1 MDLQLQDQVILVLG
15 GNGTIGADVVNVLKS
30 EGAIPLVASRSSE
43 LSIDASDEASVR
55 AGIEKVVTEYGRLD
69 GLVVSSAPAAQT
81 LDPAKA
87 DDPEQV
93 LTAIDG
99 KAMTFLRTANIAL
112 DVMKKQGY
120 GRIIALSGK
129 NSYVTDSTTASAR
142 NATLNVI
149 VKNLADQNAGSGITV
164 NAISPGFVIEDPSA
178 GIDRADGQTSLREV
192 ADTIV
197 FLLSPKMASISGEII
212 SVGHKA
218 KGVILP

>member
-1 MDLQLQDQVILVLG
+1 
-15 GNGTIGADVVNVLKS
+15 
-30 EGAIPLVASRSSE
+30 
-43 LSIDASDEASVR
+43 
-55 AGIEKVVTEYGRLD
+55 
-69 GLVVSSAPAAQT
+69 
-81 LDPAKA
+81 KA
-87 DDPEQV
+87 EDPEQG

-99 KAMTFLRTANIAL
+99 KAMTILRTASVGL
-112 DVMKKQGY
+112 DVVKYQGY

-142 NATLNVI
+142 NAALNVI
-149 VKNLADQNAGSGITV
+149 VRNLADRNAGGGITDY
-164 NAISPGFVIEDPSA
+164 AIRPGFVSEDPNA
-178 GIDRADGQTSLREV
+178 GLDRADGQTSLREV

>member
-1 MDLQLQDQVILVLG
+1 M
-15 GNGTIGADVVNVLKS
+15 
-30 EGAIPLVASRSSE
+30 
-43 LSIDASDEASVR
+43 
-55 AGIEKVVTEYGRLD
+55 
-69 GLVVSSAPAAQT
+69 VSSAPAAQT

-212 SVGHKA
+212 SVGHKS

>member
-55 AGIEKVVTEYGRLD
+55 EGIEKVVTEYGRLD

>member
-1 MDLQLQDQVILVLG
+1 MDLQLQDQVIIVLG
-15 GNGTIGADVVNVLKS
+15 GNGTIGADVVKVLKS

-43 LSIDASDEASVR
+43 LAIDASDEASVR
-55 AGIEKVVTEYGRLD
+55 AGIEKVVAKYGRVD
-69 GLVVSSAPAAQT
+69 GLVVSAAPAAQT
-81 LDPAKA
+81 LDPNKA

-93 LTAIDG
+93 ITAIDG
-99 KAMTFLRTANIAL
+99 KAITFLRVANAAL
-112 DVMKKQGY
+112 EVMRGQGY
-120 GRIIALSGK
+120 GRIVALSGM
-129 NSYVTDSTTASAR
+129 NSYVTRSTTASAR

-164 NAISPGFVIEDPSA
+164 NAISPGFVIADENA
-178 GIDRADGQTSLREV
+178 EIDRSNGDTSLREV

-218 KGVILP
+218 KGVVLP

>member
-142 NATLNVI
+142 N
-149 VKNLADQNAGSGITV
+149 
-164 NAISPGFVIEDPSA
+164 
-178 GIDRADGQTSLREV
+178 
-192 ADTIV
+192 
-197 FLLSPKMASISGEII
+197 
-212 SVGHKA
+212 
-218 KGVILP
+218 

>member
-164 NAISPGFVIEDPSA
+164 NAISPGFVIEDPNA
-178 GIDRADGQTSLREV
+178 GIDRTDGQTSLREV

>member
-149 VKNLADQNAGSGITV
+149 VKNLADQNSGSGITV

>member
-120 GRIIALSGK
+120 GRIIALSGM

>member
-1 MDLQLQDQVILVLG
+1 MCTSPTSTLFPYTTLFRSCAASWRFKSMDLQLQDQVILVLG

-99 KAMTFLRTANIAL
+99 NAMTLLRTENIAQ
-112 DVMKKQGY
+112 DVMKNQGY
-120 GRIIALSGK
+120 ERIMALYGK

-164 NAISPGFVIEDPSA
+164 NAIS
-178 GIDRADGQTSLREV
+178 
-192 ADTIV
+192 
-197 FLLSPKMASISGEII
+197 
-212 SVGHKA
+212 
-218 KGVILP
+218 

>member
-164 NAISPGFVIEDPSA
+164 NAISPGFVIEEPSA
-178 GIDRADGQTSLREV
+178 EVDRADGQTSLREV

>member
-1 MDLQLQDQVILVLG
+1 MDLQLQDQVVLVLG

>member
-15 GNGTIGADVVNVLKS
+15 GNGTIGADVANVLKS

-55 AGIEKVVTEYGRLD
+55 AGIEKVVTEYGRVD

>member
-164 NAISPGFVIEDPSA
+164 NAISPGFVIEDPNA

-197 FLLSPKMASISGEII
+197 FLLSPKMESISGEII

>member
-178 GIDRADGQTSLREV
+178 GIDRADGQTSPREV

>member
-1 MDLQLQDQVILVLG
+1 MDVQLQDQVLLVLG

>member
-197 FLLSPKMASISGEII
+197 FLLSPKMSSISGEII
-212 SVGHKA
+212 SVGQKA
-218 KGVILP
+218 K

>member
-55 AGIEKVVTEYGRLD
+55 AGIAKVVTEYGRLD

>member
-164 NAISPGFVIEDPSA
+164 NAISPGFVIEDPNA
-178 GIDRADGQTSLREV
+178 GIDRTDGQTSLREV

-197 FLLSPKMASISGEII
+197 FLLSPKMVSISGEII

>member
-197 FLLSPKMASISGEII
+197 FLLSPKMVSISGEII